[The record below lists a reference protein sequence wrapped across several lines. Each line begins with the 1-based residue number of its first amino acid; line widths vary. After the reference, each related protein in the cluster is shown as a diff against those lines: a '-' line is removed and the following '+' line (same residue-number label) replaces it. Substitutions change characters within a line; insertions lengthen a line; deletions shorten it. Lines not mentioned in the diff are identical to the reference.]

1 VLFFV
6 HFLPPCFL
14 NPCVSSNDLALPPK
28 LRDDLRT
35 EMRNSM
41 NAFSPAHFR
50 EQFPALADAGVYLD
64 SAATALKPLAVIEA
78 TEQFYSLSAG
88 NVHRSQFAEAQRL
101 TARYEA
107 ARDQVARLLNAE
119 SGKSIV
125 WTRGT
130 TEAINMVAQCYAR
143 PLLQPGDEIIVSE
156 AEHHANLVPWL
167 MVAGQTGARIIKLPL
182 GADNLPDVARLP
194 ELITSRSRILALG
207 QMSNVTGG
215 CPDLA
220 SAISTAHAS
229 GMVVMVDGAQGVVH
243 FPADVQKLDIDF
255 YALSGHKLYGPT
267 GIGALYGKPE
277 LLAQMMPWLGG
288 GKMIT
293 EVTFEGFKTQDIPYR
308 LEAGTPNVA
317 GVIGLSAALEW
328 LGETDI
334 VQAESWSRGLA
345 TLAEEELKKR
355 PGFRSFRVQ
364 DSSLLAFDFEGVHHS
379 DMVTLLAEY
388 GIALRAGQH
397 CAQPLLAA
405 LGVSGTLR
413 ASFAPYNTK
422 SDVDALVAAV
432 DRALELLVD

>member
-1 VLFFV
+1 
-6 HFLPPCFL
+6 
-14 NPCVSSNDLALPPK
+14 
-28 LRDDLRT
+28 
-35 EMRNSM
+35 M
-41 NAFSPAHFR
+41 NAFNPAHFR
-50 EQFPALADAGVYLD
+50 AQFPALADAGVYLD
-64 SAATALKPLAVIEA
+64 SAATALKPQAVIDA
-78 TEQFYSLSAG
+78 TQQFYSLSAG
-88 NVHRSQFAEAQRL
+88 NVHRSQYAQAQKL

-107 ARDQVARLLNAE
+107 ARDQVAALLNAPA
-119 SGKSIV
+119 GKNIV

-130 TEAINMVAQCYAR
+130 TEAINMVAQSYAR
-143 PLLQPGDEIIVSE
+143 PRLQPGDEIIVSE

-167 MVAGQTGARIIKLPL
+167 MVAEQTGAQVVKLPVA
-182 GADNLPDVARLP
+182 ADGLPDIDQLP
-194 ELITSRSRILALG
+194 ALITSRSRILALG

-220 SAISTAHAS
+220 RAITLAHAA
-229 GMVVMVDGAQGVVH
+229 GMVVMVDGAQGAVH

-255 YALSGHKLYGPT
+255 YAFSGHKLYGPT
-267 GIGALYGKPE
+267 GIGALYGKGE
-277 LLAQMMPWLGG
+277 LLDAMSPWLGG

-293 EVTFEGFKTQDIPYR
+293 EVSFDGFKTQPVPYR

-328 LGETDI
+328 LEDMDMA
-334 VQAESWSRGLA
+334 QAENYSRGLA
-345 TLAEEELKKR
+345 TLAEDALAKR
-355 PGFRSFRVQ
+355 PGFRSFRCQ
-364 DSSLLAFDFEGVHHS
+364 DSSLLAFDYAGVHHS

-422 SDVDALVAAV
+422 SDVDALVNAI
-432 DRALELLVD
+432 DRALEILVDE